1 MKIQVNSK
9 HLAFFI
15 LTFILATIV
24 GTLSHE
30 GGHIATAKYYGYKT
44 TLHYGSVHW
53 ERPWQK
59 DFDTVQA
66 IYWRHQFEQDKDINH
81 SESERLDSLRA
92 VIRTHRLDHNE
103 IRKSNLITI
112 GGPAQTLL
120 TSIIGVFILLF
131 RRKSIHSNGMKLW
144 DWLAVFLA
152 LFSLR
157 FVSNMT
163 LSVFDGLFFG
173 DSSYFG
179 GDEAKLARTYDLP
192 LGTFAIP
199 LFCIG
204 LAISL
209 WVIFTILPHKHR
221 LTFILSGLIGGLAG
235 YFIWLKWFGPI
246 LMP

>member
-1 MKIQVNSK
+1 MRQKINTKLLFYLVLS
-9 HLAFFI
+9 FI
-15 LTFILATIV
+15 LCTVI

-30 GGHIATAKYYGYKT
+30 GGHIAVAKYCGYET
-44 TLHYGSVHW
+44 ELHFASMNYKK
-53 ERPWQK
+53 PWQNN
-59 DFDTVQA
+59 FDSVQA
-66 IYWRHQFEQDKDINH
+66 IYRRHRFEQENDIRH
-81 SESERLDSLRA
+81 SESERLDSLEA

-103 IRKSNLITI
+103 IRKANLITI

-163 LSVFDGLFFG
+163 LSVFNGLFFG

-235 YFIWLKWFGPI
+235 YFFWLKWLVPS